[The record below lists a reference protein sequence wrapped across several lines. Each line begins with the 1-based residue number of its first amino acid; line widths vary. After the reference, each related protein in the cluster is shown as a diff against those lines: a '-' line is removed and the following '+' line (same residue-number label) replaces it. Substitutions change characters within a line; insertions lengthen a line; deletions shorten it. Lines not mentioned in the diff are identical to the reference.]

1 MSPFQISVIDVS
13 RRIGEERNKEV
24 EFEVAERMGEGV
36 AFVPKGTKMSLA
48 VRLEGLHDGILVT
61 GEVETEAVGE
71 CVRCLDEVRIPLQVD
86 FSELFGYSPTE
97 ELEFSVHDNHVNC
110 EPLVRDAVVLELPF
124 QPLCDEDCL
133 GLDPDSGKK
142 LMEPRAETEPI
153 IDSRWSA
160 LEALVSPVSK
170 QGKNPAQKKRK

>member
-13 RRIGEERNKEV
+13 RRIGEERNKHI
-24 EFEVAERMGEGV
+24 EFDVDERMGEGV
-36 AFVPKGTKMSLA
+36 AFVPKGAKIVLD

-61 GEVETEAVGE
+61 GEVETEAIGE

-86 FSELFGYSPTE
+86 FGELFGYSPSE

-142 LMEPRAETEPI
+142 LMEPREQSEPI

-160 LEALVSPVSK
+160 LEALASPVSK
-170 QGKNPAQKKRK
+170 QDKVSAPKKRK

>member
-13 RRIGEERNKEV
+13 RRIGEERNKHI
-24 EFEVAERMGEGV
+24 EFDVDERMGEGV
-36 AFVPKGTKMSLA
+36 AFVPKGAKIVLD

-61 GEVETEAVGE
+61 GEVETEAIGE

-86 FSELFGYSPTE
+86 FGELFGYSPSE

-133 GLDPDSGKK
+133 GLDPETGEK
-142 LMEPRAETEPI
+142 LTEPRAQSAAT
-153 IDSRWSA
+153 IDPRWAA
-160 LEALVSPVSK
+160 LEGLASDPK
-170 QGKNPAQKKRK
+170 ATADTPAAKKRT